1 MTLAI
6 VLICCLPAGLILL
19 VFLAIGAA
27 GARTYRMGRRAL
39 SDFKPYLDD
48 LSKQASRA
56 QHLASGF
63 ADRSEGVVKTFEEIG
78 GRWAFITQTISE
90 TANSPAVRFA
100 DMAGRFASRR

>member
-1 MTLAI
+1 MTLSI

-27 GARTYRMGRRAL
+27 AARTYRTGRRAL
-39 SDFKPYLDD
+39 SDFKPYVDD

-63 ADRSEGVVKTFEEIG
+63 AGRTEGVARTFEEIG
-78 GRWAFITQTISE
+78 GRWAFITKTISE

-100 DMAGRFASRR
+100 DLAGRFANRR